1 MQKEFSIYLD
11 ALRIFAASLV
21 VLLHTDLRYLTPG
34 HPLNT
39 LGHEAVVIFFVLSG
53 FVISY
58 ITSTRE
64 RTPIDYWSSRIARF
78 YPLVIPTI
86 LLTPVLDMVGQQFG
100 PQFYADGKTTEG
112 GALLRMGISMFFM
125 NQSWNQA
132 VMLFSNIPFWSL
144 CYEMWY
150 YVLFAIAFFCT
161 GRRRVLLLLG
171 ACLVIGPKILLL
183 FPVWLLGVWIHR
195 DKRLERL
202 GEPVYWILFIASV
215 LAFIWF
221 CDVRMTQVGKGI
233 SKEMLGPK
241 YFELI
246 AHSRY
251 FVTDYLL
258 GIIVAANFIG
268 FRGIGHRFALPFKI
282 LEKPIRWAATFT
294 FPLYL
299 LHQPLVQFY
308 GALINGDPST
318 YRFFFEVLGA
328 TVLTVIVIGTLA
340 ERTRYRTRGWIKAR
354 LEALAAAWQGFRSR
368 GALAG

>member
-21 VLLHTDLRYLTPG
+21 VLLHSDLRYLTPG
-34 HPLNT
+34 HPLSGF
-39 LGHEAVVIFFVLSG
+39 GHEAVVIFFVLSG
-53 FVISY
+53 YVISY

-86 LLTPVLDMVGQQFG
+86 LLTPVLDLVGQQFG

-112 GALLRMGISMFFM
+112 GAVLRMVISLFFM

-132 VMLFSNIPFWSL
+132 IMLFSNIPFWSL

-150 YVLFAIAFFCT
+150 YVLFSIAFFCS

-171 ACLVIGPKILLL
+171 ACLLIGPKILLL
-183 FPVWLLGVWIHR
+183 VPVWMLGVWIHR

-202 GEPVYWILFIASV
+202 GEPVYWILFIGSL

-221 CDVRMTQVGKGI
+221 CEVRMTQIGKAFT
-233 SKEMLGPK
+233 KDLLGPT

-258 GIIVAANFIG
+258 GPIVAANFIG
-268 FRGIGHRFALPFKI
+268 FRGIGHRFALPLGL

-299 LHQPLVQFY
+299 LHQPLIQFY
-308 GALINGDPST
+308 GALINGNPAN
-318 YRFFFEVLGA
+318 RVFFFEVIGA
-328 TVLTVIVIGTLA
+328 TVLTVIVIGTVA
-340 ERTRYRTRGWIKAR
+340 ERTRHRTRGWIKAR

-368 GALAG
+368 GTVTG